1 MKISHIHA
9 SFSIHFDSQ
18 VVDWRIYAHRAD
30 PHPDYPKHHQYHWG
44 IKAGWFSLDCYL
56 GFVKK

>member
-18 VVDWRIYAHRAD
+18 VVDWRIYGYRREVATEY
-30 PHPDYPKHHQYHWG
+30 PHARSYHWG
-44 IKAGWFSLDCYL
+44 LKLGWFSLDFFL
-56 GFVKK
+56 GFIKK